1 MRLTTI
7 YITIYLFIIINCAT
21 QFEEKYTKKP
31 KTLEAPTT
39 EKGMDNDLSK
49 TEAQNLWDKLCMSKV
64 DQTQRNAFLAQ
75 NLHKISETQLW
86 DLAAAD
92 INDLP
97 ATAYKE
103 LNEKK
108 AQDLW
113 RLINTK
119 FSVNQTQRNAFL
131 AQNLHKISETQL
143 WDLAAA
149 DINDLP
155 ATVYKNLND
164 DLKFGWLK
172 NTHLTNEQKKMLSK
186 LSDYKPAR

>member
-97 ATAYKE
+97 AT
-103 LNEKK
+103 
-108 AQDLW
+108 
-113 RLINTK
+113 
-119 FSVNQTQRNAFL
+119 
-131 AQNLHKISETQL
+131 
-143 WDLAAA
+143 
-149 DINDLP
+149 
-155 ATVYKNLND
+155 VYKNLND